1 MAGGPEKR
9 DRSAA
14 RDSVASPMKAKPA
27 EGRDV
32 PAASAAPAGGPKD
45 AKKAGSK
52 KMALVGGAAEMVP
65 LLILGYACYV
75 GKFFYAQLYPTFG
88 DFDENHNY
96 IEKFTNRIPIG
107 DELTVHLYLSSG
119 TRASVARDAVP
130 HWTYRF
136 KYDQDSFEPGETVVM
151 ANVSEKLLTKNKNLW
166 LTARTSTK
174 EGQVFGEAHGKI
186 VKYSKQKQKIMY
198 WLLSGNVCVDGEK
211 AYGTKKEPMV
221 ARGIPKIQVRLVY
234 DRTAYPPPWKRQHY
248 YPMVYVDEFWLTDD
262 QLIKFNNTGQ
272 NQFPVDVHFGL
283 MSAPRWRF
291 QYMME
296 RQIEAM
302 ASSFGEDSEDVVAM
316 RDLFANTNSYLLLA
330 TMIVSVLHM
339 IFEYLALKSDVQFWN
354 KTDAETLK
362 KFVSLR
368 CVVLEILSNIVL
380 LIYLYDQDSNVL
392 LLVLSACQILV
403 DCWKLTRV
411 IKVSFHIKAY
421 IIPCPSFESK
431 VPTTGAEDYDK
442 IALKYLS
449 FILVPCVFGYA
460 GYSAYYEC
468 HKGVVSY
475 VLHVSASCVYALG
488 FALMTPQLFI
498 NYRMKSVANLP
509 WRRFIYRAI
518 NTFID
523 DLFAFIIKMP
533 TMHRMSCFRDDI
545 VFIIYLYQRHI
556 YPIDKS
562 RNFDEDLADEVAAGE
577 AEKKDK

>member
-1 MAGGPEKR
+1 MSSKTTGPEKR
-9 DRSAA
+9 DRSAGRA
-14 RDSVASPMKAKPA
+14 KSAEDKPVQASSSESTEKPN
-27 EGRDV
+27 D
-32 PAASAAPAGGPKD
+32 KN
-45 AKKAGSK
+45 KKGK
-52 KMALVGGAAEMVP
+52 KMGGRLVGGAAEMVP
-65 LLILGYACYV
+65 VLILGYACYV

-88 DFDENHNY
+88 DFDANHNY
-96 IEKFTNRIPIG
+96 VEKFTNKLPIG
-107 DELTVHLYLSSG
+107 DPLTVRLYLSTG
-119 TRASVARDAVP
+119 TRASAARDAVP
-130 HWTYRF
+130 HWTYKF
-136 KYDQDSFEPGETVVM
+136 KYDQDDFDPGETVVM
-151 ANVSEKLLTKNKNLW
+151 ANVSEKLLSKKQNLW
-166 LTARTSTK
+166 LTARIGTE
-174 EGQVFGEAHGKI
+174 EGLVFGEAHGQI
-186 VKYSKQKQKIMY
+186 VKYSKQKQTILY
-198 WLLSGNVCVDGEK
+198 WLLSGNVCEDGEK
-211 AYGTKKEPMV
+211 VYGTKKEPMV

-248 YPMVYVDEFWLTDD
+248 YPMLYVDEFWLTDD
-262 QLIKFNNTGQ
+262 QLIKFNATAQ

-291 QYMME
+291 QFMME
-296 RQIEAM
+296 HQIEAM
-302 ASSFGEDSEDVVAM
+302 AKSFGEDSEDVVAM

-339 IFEYLALKSDVQFWN
+339 LFEYLALKSDVQFWN

-411 IKVSFHIKAY
+411 IKVTFQRKAY
-421 IIPCPSFESK
+421 IFPWPRFESK

-442 IALKYLS
+442 VALRYLS
-449 FILVPCVFGYA
+449 FILIPCVLGY
-460 GYSAYYEC
+460 GVYSAYYEC
-468 HKGVVSY
+468 HKGFVSY
-475 VLHVSASCVYALG
+475 VLHVSATSVYALG

-545 VFIIYLYQRHI
+545 VFIVYLYQRHI
-556 YPIDKS
+556 YPVDKS
-562 RNFDEDLADEVAAGE
+562 RNFDEDLADEVAADGE